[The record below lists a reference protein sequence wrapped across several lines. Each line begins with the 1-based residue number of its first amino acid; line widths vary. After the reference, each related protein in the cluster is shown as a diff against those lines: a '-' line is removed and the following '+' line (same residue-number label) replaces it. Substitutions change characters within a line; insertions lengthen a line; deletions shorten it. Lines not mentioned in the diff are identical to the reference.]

1 MNENQIADIWLL
13 FKEYLDKKTL
23 EIVVDRY
30 VELMADYGVTDK
42 VLSAAVGTDE
52 TLDKAIEYYLDE
64 NEDEEEYKEEI
75 DSDFED

>member
-1 MNENQIADIWLL
+1 
-13 FKEYLDKKTL
+13 
-23 EIVVDRY
+23 
-30 VELMADYGVTDK
+30 MADYGVTDK
-42 VLSAAVGTDE
+42 VLAAAVGTDE